1 MNCNTNPND
10 VILNYHNI
18 CIRSRDISLLTGP
31 GDLWINDVL
40 LGFFFTY
47 LEHNPTSYLPSYLTN
62 SPHCDKIAFID
73 PCTAKALEILPDISP
88 LVEHLDFNSKILL
101 LFPINSG
108 NGSGNGEHWS
118 LAAIYRRP
126 NSDKSFQVYHYDS
139 ASNSGGLSTNSYNV
153 KSLALNLSPVLYLNS
168 DNHKNN
174 FDVINVK
181 GCPFQANGNDCGIY
195 CYTFAKRIA
204 QNFVRHFNEKSEN
217 IVLNDIDEGVFVPG
231 SKMDLELPITPQF
244 IKGERKRLFD
254 LVLELARV

>member
-1 MNCNTNPND
+1 M
-10 VILNYHNI
+10 
-18 CIRSRDISLLTGP
+18 TGP

-139 ASNSGGLSTNSYNV
+139 ASNSGGLSTNSYN
-153 KSLALNLSPVLYLNS
+153 
-168 DNHKNN
+168 
-174 FDVINVK
+174 